1 MTLRAFLGVTSI
13 LGLAACQPTPVTAPS
28 TTDLTA
34 EIVRLTEPGPP
45 KGPDGACWASD
56 VTPAVIETVT
66 EQVLLSPEKRDD
78 QGNIT
83 APATFRT
90 VTQQRMIQ
98 DNEEVWFRSPC
109 PDQLTIDFIATLQR
123 ALKARGLYVLD
134 LSGVMDAATLEAV
147 RRYQAERGL
156 DSPVL
161 SLAATRALGIVP
173 TALADL

>member
-45 KGPDGACWASD
+45 NGPDGACWASD

-109 PDQLTIDFIATLQR
+109 PDQLTMDFIATLQR

-147 RRYQAERGL
+147 RRFQAERGL

-161 SLAATRALGIVP
+161 SLAAARALGILP